1 MPSQSLTLDDEMR
14 IATYYVDNVDFTDER
29 GATGDGSETLEIDQN
44 VEGWVNGHPQWGN
57 IDENDVEQIL
67 QLPEGEE
74 ERLVSSS
81 YLAFQHNNHIFAKA
95 QVTSRMVHKQTSSAL
110 VFLAFSHLFC
120 CKC

>member
-1 MPSQSLTLDDEMR
+1 MR

-74 ERLVSSS
+74 ERLVLSSNLDS
-81 YLAFQHNNHIFAKA
+81 NHNNHIFATAPSTPKEWWTRKA
-95 QVTSRMVHKQTSSAL
+95 NFIHLSFP
-110 VFLAFSHLFC
+110 FLFTWRDLFC

>member
-1 MPSQSLTLDDEMR
+1 MR

-81 YLAFQHNNHIFAKA
+81 SLDLKHNNHIFAKA
-95 QVTSRMVHKQTSSAL
+95 PRDLQKNGAHCTRKANIIRLSFACLFTWCD
-110 VFLAFSHLFC
+110 LFC

>member
-1 MPSQSLTLDDEMR
+1 MPSLQLPLDDDEMR

-81 YLAFQHNNHIFAKA
+81 SLDLKHN
-95 QVTSRMVHKQTSSAL
+95 
-110 VFLAFSHLFC
+110 
-120 CKC
+120 